1 MTQIFVYA
9 AEILKRFDFLLQ
21 AFAILWVDSHY
32 EKKKKKKEGD
42 GVRRQK
48 QTKFGPIFPV
58 LLHAITGNDS
68 STEVSH
74 LEDKTGKMDGKKLR
88 QQNG

>member
-32 EKKKKKKEGD
+32 EKKKKKKGRGWGEETEAD
-42 GVRRQK
+42 QIWPYLPS
-48 QTKFGPIFPV
+48 F
-58 LLHAITGNDS
+58 ITRNY
-68 STEVSH
+68 
-74 LEDKTGKMDGKKLR
+74 GK
-88 QQNG
+88 